1 MMRAELTS
9 LFGLNIYTNTGVYV
23 GKLQDLVIDI
33 EEQKITG
40 LAVSDVNRELF
51 DLSSRGV
58 IIPYRWV
65 ITAADIIIV
74 RDVIQRYKKRKEDY

>member
-1 MMRAELTS
+1 MRAELTS
-9 LFGLNIYTNTGVYV
+9 LFGLNVYTNTGVYV

-40 LAVSDVNRELF
+40 LAISDINRELF
-51 DLSSRGV
+51 DLTSRGV

-65 ITAADIIIV
+65 ITAADIIII
-74 RDVIQRYKKRKEDY
+74 RDIVQRYKKRKEEF

>member
-1 MMRAELTS
+1 MRAELTS
-9 LFGLNIYTNTGVYV
+9 LFGLNVYTNAGVYV
-23 GKLQDLVIDI
+23 GKLQDLVIDT

-40 LAVSDVNRELF
+40 LAISDINRELF
-51 DLSSRGV
+51 DLTSRGV

-74 RDVIQRYKKRKEDY
+74 RDVIQRYKKRKEE

>member
-1 MMRAELTS
+1 MRAELTS

-23 GKLQDLVIDI
+23 GKLQDLVIDKD
-33 EEQKITG
+33 EQKITG

-51 DLSSRGV
+51 DVPSRGV

-65 ITAADIIIV
+65 ITAADIVII
-74 RDVIQRYKKRKEDY
+74 RDIVQRYKKRKEE

>member
-1 MMRAELTS
+1 MRAELTS

-40 LAVSDVNRELF
+40 LVVSDINRELF
-51 DLSSRGV
+51 DLGSRGV

-65 ITAADIIIV
+65 ITAADIIII
-74 RDVIQRYKKRKEDY
+74 RDIVQRYKKRKED

>member
-1 MMRAELTS
+1 MRAELTA
-9 LFGLNIYTNTGVYV
+9 LFGLNVYTNTGVYV

-40 LAVSDVNRELF
+40 LAISDINRELF
-51 DLSSRGV
+51 DLTGRGV

-65 ITAADIIIV
+65 ITAADIIII
-74 RDVIQRYKKRKEDY
+74 RDIVQRYKRQKED

>member
-1 MMRAELTS
+1 MRAELTS
-9 LFGLNIYTNTGVYV
+9 LFGLNIYTNNGVYV

-40 LAVSDVNRELF
+40 LAVSDINRELF

-65 ITAADIIIV
+65 ITAADIIII
-74 RDVIQRYKKRKEDY
+74 RDIVQRYKKRKED

>member
-1 MMRAELTS
+1 MRAELTS
-9 LFGLNIYTNTGVYV
+9 LFGLNIYTNNGVYV
-23 GKLQDLVIDI
+23 GKLQDLVIDVD
-33 EEQKITG
+33 EQKVTG
-40 LAVSDVNRELF
+40 LAVSDINRELF

-74 RDVIQRYKKRKEDY
+74 RDVIQRYKKRKED

>member
-1 MMRAELTS
+1 MRAELTS

-40 LAVSDVNRELF
+40 LAVSDINRELF
-51 DLSSRGV
+51 DLGSRGV

-65 ITAADIIIV
+65 ITATDIIII
-74 RDVIQRYKKRKEDY
+74 RDIVQRYKKRKED

>member
-1 MMRAELTS
+1 MRAELTS
-9 LFGLNIYTNTGVYV
+9 LFGLNVYTNAGVYV
-23 GKLQDLVIDI
+23 GKLQDLVIDT

-40 LAVSDVNRELF
+40 LAISDINRELF
-51 DLSSRGV
+51 DLTSRGV

-74 RDVIQRYKKRKEDY
+74 RDVIQRYKKRKED

>member
-1 MMRAELTS
+1 MRTELTS

-33 EEQKITG
+33 EDQKITG
-40 LAVSDVNRELF
+40 LAISDINRELF
-51 DLSSRGV
+51 DIASRGV

-65 ITAADIIIV
+65 ITSADIIII
-74 RDVIQRYKKRKEDY
+74 RDVIQRYKKRKED

>member
-1 MMRAELTS
+1 MRAELTS
-9 LFGLNIYTNTGVYV
+9 LFGLNIYTNAGVYV

-40 LAVSDVNRELF
+40 LAISDINRELF
-51 DLSSRGV
+51 DLTSRGV

-74 RDVIQRYKKRKEDY
+74 RDVIQRYKKRKED

>member
-1 MMRAELTS
+1 MRA
-9 LFGLNIYTNTGVYV
+9 
-23 GKLQDLVIDI
+23 DLVIDI

-40 LAVSDVNRELF
+40 LAISDINRELF
-51 DLSSRGV
+51 DLTSRGV

-74 RDVIQRYKKRKEDY
+74 RDVIQRYKKRKED

>member
-1 MMRAELTS
+1 MRAELTS

-23 GKLQDLVIDI
+23 GKLQDLVIDV

-40 LAVSDVNRELF
+40 LAVSDINRELF

-74 RDVIQRYKKRKEDY
+74 RDVIQRYKKRNED

>member
-1 MMRAELTS
+1 MRAELTS
-9 LFGLNIYTNTGVYV
+9 LFGLNIYTNNGVYV

-40 LAVSDVNRELF
+40 LAVSDINRELF
-51 DLSSRGV
+51 DLNTRGI

-74 RDVIQRYKKRKEDY
+74 RDVVQRYKKRKED

>member
-1 MMRAELTS
+1 MRAELTS
-9 LFGLNIYTNTGVYV
+9 LFGLNVYTNAGVYV

-33 EEQKITG
+33 EDQKITG
-40 LAVSDVNRELF
+40 FAISDINRELF
-51 DLSSRGV
+51 DLTSRGV

-74 RDVIQRYKKRKEDY
+74 RDVIQRYKKRKED

>member
-1 MMRAELTS
+1 MRAELTS

-40 LAVSDVNRELF
+40 LAVSDINRELF

>member
-1 MMRAELTS
+1 MRSELTS

-23 GKLQDLVIDI
+23 GKLQDLVLDI

-51 DLSSRGV
+51 DLNTRGV

-74 RDVIQRYKKRKEDY
+74 RDVVQRYKKRKEE

>member
-1 MMRAELTS
+1 MRAELTS
-9 LFGLNIYTNTGVYV
+9 LFGLNIYTNAGVYV

-40 LAVSDVNRELF
+40 LAISDINRELF
-51 DLSSRGV
+51 DLTSRGV

-74 RDVIQRYKKRKEDY
+74 RDVIQRYKKRKEN